1 MTKLLVIDDH
11 DVVRQGLATALR
23 SHGFEHLDSAGTVK
37 QARSKIAAFNPDA
50 MIIDINLP
58 DGSGFE
64 IVEWVRKLSSQTAI
78 VVLSLNDPLRFA
90 NLARASGAN
99 AYLSKTQ
106 SIDEIVLALNFAIA
120 NPGSFTSQLVEPSK
134 GAVDLTAR
142 EFDVLYLI
150 ASGLSNVQISA
161 TLFLSISTV
170 KTHISAILRKLNASN
185 RTGAVT
191 IAREKGLLLE

>member
-11 DVVRQGLATALR
+11 DVVRQGLITALR
-23 SHGFEHLDSAGTVK
+23 SHGFEQLDSAGTVK

-64 IVEWVRKLSSQTAI
+64 IVEWVRKLSSHTAI

-90 NLARASGAN
+90 KLARASGAN
-99 AYLSKTQ
+99 TYLSKTQ
-106 SIDEIVLALNFAIA
+106 SIDEIVSALNFAIS

-134 GAVDLTAR
+134 GVVDLTAR

-150 ASGLSNVQISA
+150 ANGLSNVQIST

>member
-1 MTKLLVIDDH
+1 MTKLIVIDDH
-11 DVVRQGLATALR
+11 DVVRQGLTTALR
-23 SHGFEHLDSAGTVK
+23 SHGFEQLDSAGTVK

-50 MIIDINLP
+50 IIIDINLP

-90 NLARASGAN
+90 KLARASGAN

-106 SIDEIVLALNFAIA
+106 SIDEIVSALNFAIS

-150 ASGLSNVQISA
+150 ASGLSNVQIST
-161 TLFLSISTV
+161 TLFLSVSTV
-170 KTHISAILRKLNASN
+170 KSHISAILRKLNASN

>member
-11 DVVRQGLATALR
+11 DVVRQGLITALR
-23 SHGFEHLDSAGTVK
+23 SHGFGQLDSAGTVK

-64 IVEWVRKLSSQTAI
+64 VVEWVRKLSSQTAI
-78 VVLSLNDPLRFA
+78 VVLSLNDPHRFA
-90 NLARASGAN
+90 KLARASGAN

-106 SIDEIVLALNFAIA
+106 SIDEIVSAVNFAIS

-150 ASGLSNVQISA
+150 ASGLSNVQIST

-170 KTHISAILRKLNASN
+170 KTHISAILRKLNATN

>member
-11 DVVRQGLATALR
+11 DVVRQGLTTALQ
-23 SHGFEHLDSAGTVK
+23 SHGFEQLDSAGTVK

-50 MIIDINLP
+50 IIIDINLP

-64 IVEWVRKLSSQTAI
+64 IVEWVRNLSSQTAI

-90 NLARASGAN
+90 KLARASGAN

-106 SIDEIVLALNFAIA
+106 SIDEIVSALNFAIS

-142 EFDVLYLI
+142 EYDVLYLI
-150 ASGLSNVQISA
+150 ASGLSNVQIST

>member
-11 DVVRQGLATALR
+11 DVVRQGLTTALR
-23 SHGFEHLDSAGTVK
+23 SHGFEQLDSAGTVK

-50 MIIDINLP
+50 IIIDINLP

-64 IVEWVRKLSSQTAI
+64 IVEWVRNLSSKTAI

-90 NLARASGAN
+90 KLARASGAN

-106 SIDEIVLALNFAIA
+106 SIDEIVSALNFAIS

-142 EFDVLYLI
+142 EYDVLYLI
-150 ASGLSNVQISA
+150 ASGLSNVQIST

>member
-11 DVVRQGLATALR
+11 DVVRQGLTTALR
-23 SHGFEHLDSAGTVK
+23 SHGFEQLDSAGTVK

-50 MIIDINLP
+50 IIIDINLP

-90 NLARASGAN
+90 KLARASGAN

-106 SIDEIVLALNFAIA
+106 SIDEIVSVLNFAIS

-150 ASGLSNVQISA
+150 ASGLSNVQIST

-170 KTHISAILRKLNASN
+170 KSHISAILRKLNASN

>member
-1 MTKLLVIDDH
+1 MTKLLVVDDH
-11 DVVRQGLATALR
+11 DVVRQGLITALR
-23 SHGFEHLDSAGTVK
+23 SHGFEQLDSAGTVK

-50 MIIDINLP
+50 IIIDINLP

-78 VVLSLNDPLRFA
+78 VVLSLNDPSRFA
-90 NLARASGAN
+90 KLARASGAN

-106 SIDEIVLALNFAIA
+106 SIDEIVSALNFAIG

-134 GAVDLTAR
+134 DAVDLTAR

-150 ASGLSNVQISA
+150 ASGLSNVQIST

>member
-11 DVVRQGLATALR
+11 DVVRQGLTTALR
-23 SHGFEHLDSAGTVK
+23 SHGFEQLDSAGTVK

-50 MIIDINLP
+50 IIIDINLP

-90 NLARASGAN
+90 KLARASGAN

-106 SIDEIVLALNFAIA
+106 SIDEIVSALNFAIS
-120 NPGSFTSQLVEPSK
+120 NPGSFSSQLVEPSK

-150 ASGLSNVQISA
+150 ASGLSNVQIST
-161 TLFLSISTV
+161 TLFLSVSTV
-170 KTHISAILRKLNASN
+170 KSHISAILRKLNASN

>member
-11 DVVRQGLATALR
+11 DVVQQGLITALR
-23 SHGFEHLDSAGTVK
+23 SHGFEQLDSAGTLK

-50 MIIDINLP
+50 IIVDLNLP

-64 IVEWVRKLSSQTAI
+64 IVEWVRRLSSQTAI
-78 VVLSLNDPLRFA
+78 VVLSLNDPAGFA
-90 NLARASGAN
+90 KLARASGAN

-106 SIDEIVLALNFAIA
+106 SIDEIVSVINFAIS
-120 NPGSFTSQLVEPSK
+120 NPGSFTSQLVDLDK
-134 GAVDLTAR
+134 GATELTAR

-161 TLFLSISTV
+161 TLFLSLSTV
-170 KTHISAILRKLNASN
+170 KTHISAILRKLDASN
-185 RTGAVT
+185 RTGAVAK
-191 IAREKGLLLE
+191 AREKGLLLE